1 MSDSTFYSDRVGKA
15 TPRTSEDVSE
25 SAWYGLAA
33 LIHGYL
39 SDGSLARAFP
49 EQDCPDGNSITGTDE
64 ELFLDSLA
72 GFIPGISRDVL
83 IERQLPD
90 TTTVLDIIDFIALH
104 IDQPSSRSSHSFFR
118 HEHLHFGSH
127 NAHSPFDELLT
138 PGQTRFKQDIDL
150 LFHRNGI
157 AFTVGDDM
165 RVHRL
170 GPPEARPLLSDLKP
184 NSGDPQ
190 FDAKL
195 NDAMT
200 RFLSR
205 TPAEHQD
212 ALEKL
217 WDAFEQLK
225 RLEPGK
231 DTKQSVTQL
240 LDRAAPGP
248 FRAELDTEFKTLS
261 TIGNGFGIR
270 HHGPDQHPLPNDA
283 AVDYLFIRLASAI
296 AFVLRQTGRMSR

>member
-1 MSDSTFYSDRVGKA
+1 MLGPSCCQAKAVSDSTFYSDRVGKA

-90 TTTVLDIIDFIALH
+90 TTTVLDIIDFIALR

-118 HEHLHFGSH
+118 HEHLHFGGH

-138 PGQTRFKQDIDL
+138 PGQTRFRQDIDL

-170 GPPEARPLLSDLKP
+170 GPPRGASAVLRSEAGQRKSPVRRQAQRRDDPIPLAHP
-184 NSGDPQ
+184 
-190 FDAKL
+190 
-195 NDAMT
+195 
-200 RFLSR
+200 RR
-205 TPAEHQD
+205 TPGRIGE
-212 ALEKL
+212 ALGCL
-217 WDAFEQLK
+217 
-225 RLEPGK
+225 
-231 DTKQSVTQL
+231 
-240 LDRAAPGP
+240 
-248 FRAELDTEFKTLS
+248 
-261 TIGNGFGIR
+261 
-270 HHGPDQHPLPNDA
+270 
-283 AVDYLFIRLASAI
+283 
-296 AFVLRQTGRMSR
+296 

>member
-25 SAWYGLAA
+25 SAWGLAA

-225 RLEPGK
+225 RLEPEMRCPEASG
-231 DTKQSVTQL
+231 QS
-240 LDRAAPGP
+240 
-248 FRAELDTEFKTLS
+248 
-261 TIGNGFGIR
+261 I
-270 HHGPDQHPLPNDA
+270 H
-283 AVDYLFIRLASAI
+283 
-296 AFVLRQTGRMSR
+296 